1 MTACTQPD
9 CTGAIIDG
17 YCDVCGSPA
26 GAVPFVPAAASAAA
40 PAPADA
46 ADLTTLGRESGAPQQ
61 ASNGLMQA
69 CAQPGCVGMII
80 DGYCDV
86 CGSPAGAVP
95 FVPAAASAAA
105 PAPADAAD
113 LTTLGRESGAR
124 QQASNGLMQAC
135 AQPGCVGMII
145 DGYCD
150 VCGSPAGAV
159 PFVPAAASAASPA
172 PADAPDVSTLAART
186 RTPAR
191 VEEEMPTRPIP
202 RVKMS
207 SQQLSA
213 HEIAKAGVVDRIAAE
228 GIELAADI
236 EDVNGDKELTEDQ
249 PDGVKGYRRRVE
261 EAGLPDDV
269 REATLREVGKL
280 ERTSD
285 QSSECS
291 DIRTWL
297 DTILDL
303 PWSTK
308 TTDWMDLQ
316 GSREVE
322 ATLLGLIKPAAA
334 DTAKGELAAAETEQ
348 VDTEQVDTEQ
358 VDTALTGRQDDDT
371 VELPPVVVVASGGRQ
386 PVPERPRQ
394 PSVDPAADT
403 TEVDL
408 AARDTG
414 EADTKQADAEQ
425 VDAERRADTE
435 QVDTEQVD
443 TEQVDTEQVDTEQVD
458 TEQVDT
464 APAGPHDGD
473 TVELPIFAPPSG
485 DEHPVPQLPE
495 SQERVQPAAAH
506 IEKVETPIVDPAA
519 ADTKNAGAE
528 DADAQKAAIA
538 DVDAP
543 SNTVVADTE
552 DAAVAR
558 AETDEADTATAV
570 PEPMAVSPA
579 APAPV
584 ARPRRVRRG
593 FVVAA
598 VLLLLGCAVAVY
610 LIAPGLLTHGSRPT
624 AAVSPSEGSPP
635 ASAHHPPPVLVT
647 VRRRVKL
654 FS

>member
-1 MTACTQPD
+1 
-9 CTGAIIDG
+9 
-17 YCDVCGSPA
+17 
-26 GAVPFVPAAASAAA
+26 
-40 PAPADA
+40 
-46 ADLTTLGRESGAPQQ
+46 
-61 ASNGLMQA
+61 MQA

-86 CGSPAGAVP
+86 CGSPAGA
-95 FVPAAASAAA
+95 
-105 PAPADAAD
+105 
-113 LTTLGRESGAR
+113 L
-124 QQASNGLMQAC
+124 
-135 AQPGCVGMII
+135 
-145 DGYCD
+145 
-150 VCGSPAGAV
+150 

-249 PDGVKGYRRRVE
+249 PDGVQGYRRRVE

-280 ERTSD
+280 ELTSD
-285 QSSECS
+285 QSSEYS

-297 DTILDL
+297 DTILEL

-334 DTAKGELAAAETEQ
+334 DTAKGELAAADTEQVDTEQVDTEQ

-414 EADTKQADAEQ
+414 EADTKQVDAEQ
-425 VDAERRADTE
+425 VDA
-435 QVDTEQVD
+435 
-443 TEQVDTEQVDTEQVD
+443 EQVD

-464 APAGPHDGD
+464 APARPHDGD

-485 DEHPVPQLPE
+485 YEHPVPKLPE
-495 SQERVQPAAAH
+495 SQERVQQAAAH

-538 DVDAP
+538 DFDAP
-543 SNTVVADTE
+543 SNTDVADTE
-552 DAAVAR
+552 NAAVTR

-570 PEPMAVSPA
+570 LEPMAVSPA

-598 VLLLLGCAVAVY
+598 VLLLLGGAVAVY

-635 ASAHHPPPVLVT
+635 ASGPSNGSAQGEAIQLRNVPDSGTTFRAVRIRGAYPGGANTFLRVQRWEGGEWVAFPVPTKTDESGRFTAYVQLDQPGRYQLRMLHPGSGDKSKTFVIV
-647 VRRRVKL
+647 VKG
-654 FS
+654 

>member
-1 MTACTQPD
+1 
-9 CTGAIIDG
+9 
-17 YCDVCGSPA
+17 
-26 GAVPFVPAAASAAA
+26 
-40 PAPADA
+40 
-46 ADLTTLGRESGAPQQ
+46 
-61 ASNGLMQA
+61 
-69 CAQPGCVGMII
+69 
-80 DGYCDV
+80 
-86 CGSPAGAVP
+86 
-95 FVPAAASAAA
+95 
-105 PAPADAAD
+105 
-113 LTTLGRESGAR
+113 
-124 QQASNGLMQAC
+124 MQAC

-249 PDGVKGYRRRVE
+249 PDGVQGYRRRVE

-285 QSSECS
+285 QSSEYS

-334 DTAKGELAAAETEQ
+334 DTAKGELAAADTEQVDTEQVDTEQVDTEQ

-414 EADTKQADAEQ
+414 EADTKQVDAEQ
-425 VDAERRADTE
+425 VDAGGARHRAGRHR
-435 QVDTEQVD
+435 
-443 TEQVDTEQVDTEQVD
+443 
-458 TEQVDT
+458 
-464 APAGPHDGD
+464 AGRH
-473 TVELPIFAPPSG
+473 
-485 DEHPVPQLPE
+485 
-495 SQERVQPAAAH
+495 R
-506 IEKVETPIVDPAA
+506 
-519 ADTKNAGAE
+519 AG
-528 DADAQKAAIA
+528 
-538 DVDAP
+538 
-543 SNTVVADTE
+543 
-552 DAAVAR
+552 
-558 AETDEADTATAV
+558 
-570 PEPMAVSPA
+570 
-579 APAPV
+579 
-584 ARPRRVRRG
+584 
-593 FVVAA
+593 
-598 VLLLLGCAVAVY
+598 
-610 LIAPGLLTHGSRPT
+610 
-624 AAVSPSEGSPP
+624 
-635 ASAHHPPPVLVT
+635 
-647 VRRRVKL
+647 
-654 FS
+654 

>member
-1 MTACTQPD
+1 
-9 CTGAIIDG
+9 
-17 YCDVCGSPA
+17 
-26 GAVPFVPAAASAAA
+26 
-40 PAPADA
+40 
-46 ADLTTLGRESGAPQQ
+46 
-61 ASNGLMQA
+61 
-69 CAQPGCVGMII
+69 
-80 DGYCDV
+80 
-86 CGSPAGAVP
+86 
-95 FVPAAASAAA
+95 
-105 PAPADAAD
+105 
-113 LTTLGRESGAR
+113 
-124 QQASNGLMQAC
+124 
-135 AQPGCVGMII
+135 
-145 DGYCD
+145 
-150 VCGSPAGAV
+150 
-159 PFVPAAASAASPA
+159 
-172 PADAPDVSTLAART
+172 
-186 RTPAR
+186 
-191 VEEEMPTRPIP
+191 
-202 RVKMS
+202 MS

-249 PDGVKGYRRRVE
+249 PDGVQGYRRRVE

-280 ERTSD
+280 ELTSD
-285 QSSECS
+285 QSSEYS

-297 DTILDL
+297 DTILEL

-334 DTAKGELAAAETEQ
+334 DTAKGELAAA
-348 VDTEQVDTEQ
+348 
-358 VDTALTGRQDDDT
+358 
-371 VELPPVVVVASGGRQ
+371 
-386 PVPERPRQ
+386 
-394 PSVDPAADT
+394 
-403 TEVDL
+403 
-408 AARDTG
+408 
-414 EADTKQADAEQ
+414 
-425 VDAERRADTE
+425 
-435 QVDTEQVD
+435 DTEQVD

-464 APAGPHDGD
+464 APARRHDDD

-485 DEHPVPQLPE
+485 YEHPVPKLPE
-495 SQERVQPAAAH
+495 SQERVQQAAAH

-538 DVDAP
+538 DFDAP
-543 SNTVVADTE
+543 SNTDVADTE
-552 DAAVAR
+552 NAAVTR

-570 PEPMAVSPA
+570 LEPMAVSPA

-635 ASAHHPPPVLVT
+635 ASGPSNGSAQGEAIQLRNVPDSGTTFRAVRIRGAYPGGANTFLRVQRWEGGEWVAFPVPTKTDESGRFTAYVQLDQPGRYQLRMLHPGSGDKSKTFVIV
-647 VRRRVKL
+647 VKG
-654 FS
+654 